1 FQVSSRGA
9 IASAVRSTCP
19 VTGIS
24 SSSSTSRSRTGGK
37 ASLSGIRVCCGVGAL
52 PSAGGERDNRRVS
65 RPDLRRLRR
74 PEKAEEK
81 FLGPLETEV
90 MARLWKRRSATVRD
104 IVEDL
109 ARTRELAYTTVMTI
123 MVRLHDKGLLER
135 TREGKTYVYRP
146 AHTRDE
152 HLLARGAED
161 TADVVAAL
169 VLLLALC
176 GISLGLVTLFRQLG
190 ATALLIRR
198 LVAQKVALP
207 PSVLRAAEGLD
218 LDGRIDLVADERPFS
233 FCYWFLRPRICL
245 ST

>member
-1 FQVSSRGA
+1 M
-9 IASAVRSTCP
+9 
-19 VTGIS
+19 
-24 SSSSTSRSRTGGK
+24 
-37 ASLSGIRVCCGVGAL
+37 
-52 PSAGGERDNRRVS
+52 S

-152 HLLARGAED
+152 HRARLSRDLARGLVAEFGD
-161 TADVVAAL
+161 AAL
-169 VLLLALC
+169 AAFTR
-176 GISLGLVTLFRQLG
+176 SMRP
-190 ATALLIRR
+190 TAPRFAASRR
-198 LVAQKVALP
+198 RTSREA
-207 PSVLRAAEGLD
+207 R
-218 LDGRIDLVADERPFS
+218 
-233 FCYWFLRPRICL
+233 
-245 ST
+245 